1 MRCPAVSA
9 FFMISSLLAV
19 ASQVCLA
26 VLAPEI
32 ADARVKGFFSK
43 YNKARAP
50 ACVPSCLLC
59 WSARALHSVR
69 KGQSL
74 LHLLRRF
81 ESAYLSAQVLNA
93 KECTC
98 NCCIR
103 ERRPGSYRDVRV
115 FLTVEPSTHARRP
128 SEISDPSKSAFKRL
142 GRFSCRFAPR
152 AGILHPH
159 RCLQFWRDV
168 TLQLAAAR
176 ALGPSQVL
184 PNAAERSQLCRLPML
199 EHLHSDER
207 PHLPSW
213 LASTA

>member
-1 MRCPAVSA
+1 MRCPA
-9 FFMISSLLAV
+9 ISSLLAV

-43 YNKARAP
+43 YNKAWAP
-50 ACVPSCLLC
+50 ACLPSYLFF

-115 FLTVEPSTHARRP
+115 FLTVEPSTHVRRP
-128 SEISDPSKSAFKRL
+128 SEISDPSKSAFKCL

-152 AGILHPH
+152 ARH
-159 RCLQFWRDV
+159 RYLQFWRDV
-168 TLQLAAAR
+168 TLQLAAR

-199 EHLHSDER
+199 EHLHGDER

-213 LASTA
+213 LASTV